1 MSRRITLLLTNGFDP
16 DVRVYKEAL
25 YLVGRGFSVTVL
37 CWDRGTARGYPQR
50 ETLEG
55 IEIVRFRV
63 PSVAGSGMKQLPA
76 FLAYIRSCRAWLKD
90 HPCDYFHCNDIDG
103 AITWYLA
110 KNSPKTP
117 MVFDM
122 HEFYET
128 GGAGMRL
135 VWRKLTLF
143 FLKRAAAGLYEN
155 DVYLNEDYRSV
166 REKLYPL
173 KNYPDTDLIQ
183 YRPKSPCGVFR
194 IGYHGA
200 VRKQIPAF
208 TALFEAV
215 RDMEDVRVDI
225 HGGGTDLSKLL
236 ELEKRYPNVHVHGPF
251 NGATELTGLYEETD
265 LLYCGYDPKDP
276 NMQGLAEIVKYF
288 EAILTG
294 TPILAT
300 ESLAVGRRTREH
312 GFGLACDTLDPEAI
326 RAAVLKLKDDR
337 AFWQQ
342 CADNERAQASQ
353 YDWKQAVQILDQV
366 YQS

>member
-1 MSRRITLLLTNGFDP
+1 MSRRITMLLTNGFDP

-37 CWDRGTARGYPQR
+37 CWDRDPARGYPQR

-200 VRKQIPAF
+200 VRKQLPAF

-276 NMQGLAEIVKYF
+276 NMQGLAEIVK
-288 EAILTG
+288 
-294 TPILAT
+294 
-300 ESLAVGRRTREH
+300 
-312 GFGLACDTLDPEAI
+312 
-326 RAAVLKLKDDR
+326 
-337 AFWQQ
+337 
-342 CADNERAQASQ
+342 
-353 YDWKQAVQILDQV
+353 
-366 YQS
+366 